1 MPSWMR
7 VTRPRSANLG
17 PRMALAWRS
26 ILSARHTGFGRIGVG
41 APNDGRGPGAGAGRS
56 RDGSERAARELGML
70 SFSPRGLIWPLRGKF
85 SVTVGLGLRQ
95 WNAEGC
101 WHGAQGI
108 KTFKQRGVFRVKE
121 SSEPLRSVHHLAILA
136 QQRGICLAD
145 LEFAH
150 PLRLLRVG
158 SHAAGITPAPVRAA
172 GHVALRAKV
181 AAETHAAARARSQ
194 IA

>member
-7 VTRPRSANLG
+7 VTRPRSANLW
-17 PRMALAWRS
+17 PRMALTWRS

-41 APNDGRGPGAGAGRS
+41 APKDGRGPGAGEGSS

-70 SFSPRGLIWPLRGKF
+70 SFSPRGLVWPLRGKF

-101 WHGAQGI
+101 RHGAQGI
-108 KTFKQRGVFRVKE
+108 KTFKQCGVFRVNE
-121 SSEPLRSVHHLAILA
+121 RSEPLGGGDQLAILA
-136 QQRGICLAD
+136 KQRGICLAH
-145 LEFAH
+145 LEFTE

-172 GHVALRAKV
+172 GHVALRAK
-181 AAETHAAARARSQ
+181 
-194 IA
+194 